1 MWFPSCSTTNKD
13 QLSSAKN
20 FDWEEYA
27 LEKSYLDWNVENL
40 REWFGKRSYPE
51 QLIKRQVARALQPAS
66 NNSDNN
72 SKQLKE
78 VGVPLVTTYHSRIR
92 DLNSLIKVSLQ
103 YLYADQD
110 VKKVF
115 TPVPFVSFRS
125 ARNLK
130 SYLVKLKVYPSD
142 KKIRFWKM

>member
-1 MWFPSCSTTNKD
+1 M
-13 QLSSAKN
+13 
-20 FDWEEYA
+20 
-27 LEKSYLDWNVENL
+27 
-40 REWFGKRSYPE
+40 
-51 QLIKRQVARALQPAS
+51 ARALQPAS

-142 KKIRFWKM
+142 KKIRF